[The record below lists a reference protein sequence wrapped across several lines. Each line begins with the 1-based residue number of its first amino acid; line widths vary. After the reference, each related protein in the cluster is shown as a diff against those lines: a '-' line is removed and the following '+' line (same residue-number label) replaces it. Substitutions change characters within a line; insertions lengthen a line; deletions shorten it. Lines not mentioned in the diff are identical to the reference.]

1 MKREDLSSPLP
12 KEEQKELR
20 KIAEKLN
27 TNDVIVRY
35 CQKHQ
40 RWEWFDP
47 VSSGWHGTFPGEFS
61 KEEVQKMLEKLY
73 FCPMCDGI
81 HAGFHFID

>member
-1 MKREDLSSPLP
+1 MKGDLP

-35 CQKHQ
+35 CERHQ
-40 RWEWFDP
+40 RWEWLDP
-47 VSSGWHGTFPGEFS
+47 VSDGWFGTLPGQLS
-61 KEEVQKMLEKLY
+61 TKEVEEALEKLY
-73 FCPMCDGI
+73 HCPMCDGI